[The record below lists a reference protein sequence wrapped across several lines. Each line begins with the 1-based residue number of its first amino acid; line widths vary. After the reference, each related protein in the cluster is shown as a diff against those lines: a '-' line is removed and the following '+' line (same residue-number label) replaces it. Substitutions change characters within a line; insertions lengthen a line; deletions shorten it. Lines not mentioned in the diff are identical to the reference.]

1 VHDDQAGHPNFPTLG
16 VKGDSKR
23 CWSLILGPMFLLC
36 LVLGPSTN
44 AAEHANLSAV
54 HPRISPSPI
63 LADDSYPETT
73 DLPADTAS
81 PFAETDAATP
91 QAVRPRRWSLPIIGS
106 LTLLLLVSFFA
117 IEPVITTIGHPQR
130 LPLARIT
137 PGWPLLIQQRS
148 LEALTCAWFFMLGAS
163 LGSFVHCL
171 EYRWPR
177 SISVVARGSACPGC
191 GRAIRLWHNIPVFGW
206 LYLRGRCARC
216 GWEIPARYAITEL
229 VLGTVFVGLLALELI
244 GGGLNLPAVYASRY
258 FGVTENV
265 WDPNWR
271 LIGIFAWHAALLTF
285 LTTLS
290 LFAWDR
296 FGASPWL
303 VAIALTVGI
312 VGPLIWPGLQ
322 VVQWDDLVSPAAGS
336 RIRVAGVGQLAG
348 GTIGLLLGYCLVRR
362 APGNIRAGDTC
373 ATLLAMLLVGL
384 YLGWQAALA
393 IAALTVAVRIL
404 LCVTAARSW
413 PVTAAIAVATLIHLL
428 SWRWLLELPVYPLL
442 HERLIATFAAI
453 VAVPVLAALVDSLE
467 HGGDAGPTIIEPQ
480 KTSDTDPAA
489 VSPIAEDSIT

>member
-1 VHDDQAGHPNFPTLG
+1 MCLLLG
-16 VKGDSKR
+16 
-23 CWSLILGPMFLLC
+23 L
-36 LVLGPSTN
+36 STT
-44 AAEHANLSAV
+44 AVEHANLSVVQLRAL
-54 HPRISPSPI
+54 SKLI
-63 LADDSYPETT
+63 LADDSLPETT
-73 DLPADTAS
+73 GLPADTAS
-81 PFAETDAATP
+81 PLAETDAATP

-106 LTLLLLVSFFA
+106 LTLLLLLSFFA
-117 IEPVITTIGHPQR
+117 IEPLITTVGQSGQ
-130 LPLARIT
+130 LPLARIK
-137 PGWPLLIQQRS
+137 PGWPLVIQQRS

-177 SISVVARGSACPGC
+177 RISVVARGSACPGC
-191 GRAIRLWHNIPVFGW
+191 GRAIRLWHNVPVFGW

-229 VLGTVFVGLLALELI
+229 VLGTVFVLLLALDLM
-244 GGGLNLPAVYASRY
+244 GGGLNLPAVYASRDL
-258 FGVTENV
+258 GVTENV

-271 LIGIFAWHAALLTF
+271 LIGIFAWHAALLTV

-296 FGASPWL
+296 FEASAWF
-303 VAIALTVGI
+303 VAVALIVG
-312 VGPLIWPGLQ
+312 VGGPLIWPGLQ

-336 RIRVAGVGQLAG
+336 RVRVAVGQLAG

-362 APGNIRAGDTC
+362 APGNIRAGDAG
-373 ATLLAMLLVGL
+373 ATLLALLLVGL

-404 LCVTAARSW
+404 LCVTAARTW
-413 PVTAAIAVATLIHLL
+413 PVTASIAVATLIQLL

-453 VAVPVLAALVDSLE
+453 VAVPVVAALVDSLE
-467 HGGDAGPTIIEPQ
+467 HGGDAGPTIIESQ
-480 KTSDTDPAA
+480 KTPDNDPAA
-489 VSPIAEDSIT
+489 VPPIVQDSIA